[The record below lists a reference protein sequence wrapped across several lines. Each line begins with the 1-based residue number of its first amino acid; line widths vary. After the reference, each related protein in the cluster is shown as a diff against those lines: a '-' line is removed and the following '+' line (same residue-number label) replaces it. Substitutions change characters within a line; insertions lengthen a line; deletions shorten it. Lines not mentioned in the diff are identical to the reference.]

1 MSEVKSCGVIV
12 FRRDPMS
19 FLLMKHPTRWD
30 LPNTKPWK
38 PSWSTD
44 RESRILSMSLAA
56 DIDAALAQVN
66 EPDQVVVVRHVTT
79 NQFVQLVHRDGF
91 MVDCP
96 VAQSPA
102 DFRDTITKLFGD
114 EPIEDEDFETWQHTF
129 DTAAEAGALMLR
141 VLTEGF
147 GHDPADRFDIERY

>member
-1 MSEVKSCGVIV
+1 
-12 FRRDPMS
+12 
-19 FLLMKHPTRWD
+19 
-30 LPNTKPWK
+30 
-38 PSWSTD
+38 
-44 RESRILSMSLAA
+44 MSLAA

-66 EPDQVVVVRHVTT
+66 EPDQVVVVRHVST

-114 EPIEDEDFETWQHTF
+114 E
-129 DTAAEAGALMLR
+129 
-141 VLTEGF
+141 
-147 GHDPADRFDIERY
+147 